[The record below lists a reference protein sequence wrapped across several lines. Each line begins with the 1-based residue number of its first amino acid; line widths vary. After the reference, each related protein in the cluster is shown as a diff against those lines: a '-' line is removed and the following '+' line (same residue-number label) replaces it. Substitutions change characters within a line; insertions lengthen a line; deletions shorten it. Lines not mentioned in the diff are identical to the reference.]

1 MTRDGDDSS
10 QRKRWPSFLLCG
22 LCGGS
27 YQGPD
32 SAPTCTLNSDQRR
45 ANQVNR
51 NIEKSLREERERT
64 ARDVKLLLLGA
75 GESGKS
81 TIVKQMQIIHRTG
94 YNEEDCLKYKPVV
107 YSNTVQ
113 SMVAIIR
120 AMGKL
125 SIPFSSPEK
134 EEAARQFFRLAQ
146 DHAERESRDLSEQF
160 WQTIRDLWD
169 DSGIHE
175 CYSRSNEY
183 QLNDSAA
190 YYFDSIDRI
199 SEPGY
204 IPTEQDILRT
214 RVRTSG
220 IVEIQFSFRRLNFR
234 MFDVGGQRSER
245 KKWIHC
251 FEGVTAI
258 IFCVALSAYDQVLAE
273 DEETNRMHESMQLFE
288 SICNNKWFVTT
299 SIILFLNKMD
309 LFEAKIELSPLT
321 KCYPEY
327 AGENTYNEAGRYIQV
342 KFENLNKRKQTKEIY
357 PHFTCATD
365 TTNIQFVFD
374 AVTDVIVKK
383 NLQECGL
390 Y

>member
-1 MTRDGDDSS
+1 M
-10 QRKRWPSFLLCG
+10 
-22 LCGGS
+22 
-27 YQGPD
+27 
-32 SAPTCTLNSDQRR
+32 
-45 ANQVNR
+45 NR
-51 NIEKSLREERERT
+51 NIDKSLREEKERI

-94 YNEEDCLKYKPVV
+94 YNEDDCMKYKPVV
-107 YSNTVQ
+107 FSNTVQ

-120 AMGKL
+120 AMGRL
-125 SIPFSSPEK
+125 EISFSSPET
-134 EEAARQFFRLAQ
+134 EETARRFFRLAQ
-146 DHAERESRDLSEQF
+146 EHAERECRDLSEEF
-160 WQTIRDLWD
+160 WETIRILWQ
-169 DSGIHE
+169 DSGIQE
-175 CYSRSNEY
+175 CYSRANEY
-183 QLNDSAA
+183 QLNDSAG
-190 YYFDSIDRI
+190 YYFNSIDRI
-199 SEPGY
+199 SQPDY
-204 IPTEQDILRT
+204 MPTEQDILRT
-214 RVRTSG
+214 RVRTAG

-251 FEGVTAI
+251 FEGVTVI
-258 IFCVALSAYDQVLAE
+258 IFCAALSAYDQVLAE
-273 DEETNRMHESMQLFE
+273 DEETNRMHESMELFE
-288 SICNNKWFVTT
+288 SICNSKWFCTT

-309 LFEAKIELSPLT
+309 LFEAKIQNSPLT
-321 KCYPEY
+321 ICYPEY
-327 AGENTYNEAGRYIQV
+327 TGENNYNDAGHYIQE
-342 KFENLNKRKQTKEIY
+342 KFENLNKKKDTKEVY